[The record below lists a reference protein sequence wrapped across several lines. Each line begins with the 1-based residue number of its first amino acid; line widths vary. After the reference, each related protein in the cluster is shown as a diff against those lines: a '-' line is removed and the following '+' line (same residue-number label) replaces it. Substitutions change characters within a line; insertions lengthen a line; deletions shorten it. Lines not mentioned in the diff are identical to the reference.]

1 MIELKIL
8 GIEKAR
14 EIIEFDRLCFPTD
27 FWKVEDWQSLLNDE
41 RAAYYA
47 LVDGEKI
54 VGDVFIYDWQ
64 GVYDYV
70 KIMNIAVHADYRG
83 QGLAARMLQHV
94 RDMAVKS
101 AAEHAESN
109 TLCKL
114 CGETRAT
121 NIAMQRTFESC
132 GYTLDR
138 VEESYY
144 TNPNESAYKYI
155 LEI

>member
-1 MIELKIL
+1 MIELKTL
-8 GIEKAR
+8 GIEKVG
-14 EIIEFDRLCFPTD
+14 EIIEFNRLCFPTD

-41 RAAYYA
+41 RTVYYA

-54 VGDVFIYDWQ
+54 VGNVFVYDWQ

-70 KIMNIAVHADYRG
+70 KIMNIAVHADYRA
-83 QGLAARMLQHV
+83 QGLATQMLQHV
-94 RDMAVKS
+94 RSMAVKS

-121 NIAMQRTFESC
+121 NIAMQHTFESC
-132 GYTLDR
+132 GYTMDR
-138 VEESYY
+138 VEEDYY
-144 TNPNESAYKYI
+144 IKPDESAYKYI
-155 LEI
+155 LKL